1 MSPPQHPD
9 RSARADELERLIRRH
24 RELYYNRQPEIPDAE
39 FDKLVDELEV
49 LRPESPVLAEVGAA
63 VPEGAELPAKR
74 HKIPMGSLDK
84 VPEDRLEQ
92 WAAKA
97 GPLFVV
103 LEKLDGISME
113 FEYENG
119 QLVDAITRGDG
130 LVGEVVTFNALYCQN
145 VVQRLPLPFT
155 GSVRGEVICR
165 RSVFR
170 EHFASRDFA
179 NPRNTVSGT
188 VRKKYDDD
196 KLDRPRTLNRLFEVH
211 YYDLIGDG
219 AEFAT
224 ERRKLEFIREVLK
237 LRLAE
242 VAFDQDLA
250 GVRHIYREYLGENG
264 QGRRRELDYDI
275 DGLVVRAD
283 SIERQ
288 RELGEINGRPRYAM
302 AYKFPSEAKETIL
315 REIHWSLGVGGRV
328 TPVARLEPVEV
339 AGVTVSNAT
348 LHNIEYVR
356 GLGVRPGDRVLVERA
371 GDVIPQVLGV
381 VESRGGSEPLP
392 PAECPRCGRPLLA
405 EGKYFRCPNPEC
417 AGKVYGDLMRW
428 VGEMEIDAL
437 GEKWVA
443 KLIEAELIQ
452 DPADLYRLRMEDVRD
467 VVLKPE
473 ADREGKRPEE
483 SKLAEKIVRNIAE
496 TREPPL
502 DRFLAALNIPEFS
515 RQRAQMFIDAGHE
528 TLEKI
533 QALTPEAIVL
543 VKGFKEALAK
553 KIAAGI
559 TARRDR
565 IASLLAAGVRPQ
577 AGTPRTAM
585 EGPLSGMTFC
595 FTGAVKTTN
604 PATGKRWTR
613 KEMQALVEERG
624 GRNVTDVT
632 AGLDYL
638 VMADPDSKSSKAEK
652 ARTLGTKVLGEEEFF
667 ALITEAR

>member
-1 MSPPQHPD
+1 MSRPD
-9 RSARADELERLIRRH
+9 PSDTTARADELERLIRRH
-24 RELYYNRQPEIPDAE
+24 RDLYYNRAPEIPDAE
-39 FDKLVDELEV
+39 FDELVEELEA
-49 LRPESPVLAEVGAA
+49 LRPESPVLAEVGAS
-63 VPEGAELPAKR
+63 VPEGAELPTKR
-74 HKIPMGSLDK
+74 HRIPMGSLDK

-92 WAAKA
+92 WAAKT
-97 GPLFVV
+97 GPRFLV

-113 FEYENG
+113 FEYEG
-119 QLVDAITRGDG
+119 GTLVDAITRGDG
-130 LVGEVVTFNALYCQN
+130 LVGEVVTFNVLYCQN
-145 VVQRLPLPFT
+145 VVRRLSLPFT

-179 NPRNTVSGT
+179 NPRNSVSGT
-188 VRKKYDDD
+188 VRKKYDNA
-196 KLDRPRTLNRLFEVH
+196 KLDRPRTLNRRFEVH
-211 YYDLIGDG
+211 YYDVIAEGV
-219 AEFAT
+219 EFAT
-224 ERRKLEFIREVLK
+224 EREKMEFIRDTLK

-242 VAFDQDLA
+242 VYFDQDLD
-250 GVRHIYREYLGENG
+250 GVRRIYRDYLGENCD
-264 QGRRRELDYDI
+264 GRRRSLDYDI

-288 RELGEINGRPRYAM
+288 RELGEVNSRPRYAM

-315 REIHWSLGVGGRV
+315 REVHWSLGVGGRV

-348 LHNIEYVR
+348 LHNLEYVR
-356 GLGVRPGDRVLVERA
+356 GLGVRAGDRVLVERA
-371 GDVIPQVLGV
+371 GDVIPQVLRV
-381 VESRGGSEPLP
+381 VESRGGPEPVP
-392 PAECPRCGRPLLA
+392 PATCPRCEQPLFA

-443 KLIEAELIQ
+443 TFIEKELIS
-452 DPADLYRLRMEDVRD
+452 DPADLYRIGVEEVRD
-467 VVLKPE
+467 AVQKPE
-473 ADREGKRPEE
+473 GERKGSRPEE

-496 TREPPL
+496 TRKPPL

-515 RQRAQMFIDAGHE
+515 RQRAQMLIDVGHD
-528 TLEKI
+528 TIEKI
-533 QALTPEAIVL
+533 QALTRDEILL
-543 VKGFKEALAK
+543 VKGFKEALAE

-559 TARRDR
+559 AARGER
-565 IASLLAAGVRPQ
+565 IGGLLAAGVNPK
-577 AGTPRTAM
+577 AGVPRAAID
-585 EGPLSGMTFC
+585 GPLAGKTFC

-604 PATGKRWTR
+604 PTTGKRWTR

-652 ARTLGTKVLGEEEFF
+652 ARQLGTKVMGEEEFF
-667 ALITEAR
+667 STMGSSS